1 MKRHYKTLLILAAIG
16 LLLPE
21 LSIAAVGEDNLLDG
35 IVDTYK
41 TSSSNW
47 SAVLANAALWLFYVL
62 AGIEIVWTGI
72 SLVMRDADLGEVL
85 AEITYRVLFIGF
97 FLTLLTMG
105 AGWAKA
111 IVNSLGQLGS
121 DASVAGGGI
130 GNVTPSDVFDSGLEL
145 ADKMLSTISFWDSA
159 ADSLGLL
166 FASLIIIVVFALLA
180 AKLIMIIVEAWIV
193 MYAGIILLGFGG
205 SRFTSDF
212 ALKYLI
218 YAFSVGMKLM
228 MTILL
233 IGIGQSFINDW
244 VANWGNT
251 DSQVLIAI
259 GASIV
264 LLALVSEL
272 PSIVQGL
279 LTGMSFSTGDSLVRS
294 TGQVM
299 RGSVAAG
306 AAVVGAGLGIA
317 GGASAVTNA
326 VKLANAQGAN
336 GVGGTIAQAAKNF
349 GSALKSEVGQTAQKG
364 SLAGP
369 KSGMSHRMAA
379 AMKTAT
385 KDLKAQNSNSIEK
398 G

>member
-1 MKRHYKTLLILAAIG
+1 MKRESKLLLLIAALG

-21 LSIAAVGEDNLLDG
+21 FALAAISENNLLDG
-35 IVDTYK
+35 IVTTYQSAA
-41 TSSSNW
+41 TSW
-47 SAVLANAALWLFYVL
+47 SAVLTNAALWLFFTL
-62 AGIEIVWTGI
+62 AVIEIVWTGLT
-72 SLVMRDADLGEVL
+72 LVMRDADLGEVI
-85 AEITYRVLFIGF
+85 AEITYRIIFIGF
-97 FLTLLTMG
+97 FLGLLLNG
-105 AGWAKA
+105 GSWAQD
-111 IVNSLGQLGS
+111 IINSLRSLAGQ
-121 DASVAGGGI
+121 ASTAGGGGNTI
-130 GNVTPSDVFDSGLEL
+130 GPSDVFDSGLQL
-145 ADKMLSTISFWDSA
+145 ADKMTSTISFWDDA
-159 ADSLGLL
+159 VDALGLIL
-166 FASLIIIVVFALLA
+166 ASIIIIIVFALLA
-180 AKLIMIIVEAWIV
+180 AKLIMILVEMWIV
-193 MYAGIILLGFGG
+193 IFGGIILLGFGG

-228 MTILL
+228 VTLL
-233 IGIGQSFINDW
+233 IIGIGESFINSW
-244 VANWGNT
+244 VANWANS

-272 PSIVQGL
+272 PNIMQGL
-279 LTGMSFSTGDSLVRS
+279 MTGMSFSTGDSLVRS

-306 AAVVGAGLGIA
+306 ATVVGAGLGIA

-349 GSALKSEVGQTAQKG
+349 GSALKSEVGETAQKG